1 MAKRG
6 AKLKLNDTIQKN
18 ICNDI
23 KAGVPITHAAVMH
36 GIDKSTFYDWYN
48 KGKKAK
54 SGKFREFYLEVEEA
68 KSVAIALRVRRI
80 YQAGETDWKSD
91 AWWLERVDPD
101 NFGRKDTHRIDAN
114 VDADVKADIT
124 VNLIEKM
131 KQKRNA
137 LNDLGRD

>member
-6 AKLKLNDTIQKN
+6 AKLKLNDTLQKN

-36 GIDKSTFYDWYN
+36 GIDISTFYNWYN

-54 SGKFREFYLEVEEA
+54 SGTFRDFYLEVEEA

-101 NFGRKDTHRIDAN
+101 NFGRKDKHEHK
-114 VDADVKADIT
+114 VDASVELSAT
-124 VNLIEKM
+124 ENLLKDIEK
-131 KQKRNA
+131 KRSEFNESS
-137 LNDLGRD
+137 